1 MMSTEARAG
10 SGTAFVD
17 MGTTVCH
24 RSCHYPGST
33 PGDTR
38 EVSEAV

>member
-1 MMSTEARAG
+1 MSTEAVSG
-10 SGTAFVD
+10 DGTAFVD

-24 RSCHYPGST
+24 WSCHYPGLR
-33 PGDTR
+33 PGDTC